1 MSDRKDLPTPASKN
15 FETRVRETLMTY
27 LGRTGDPLDRGVTLR
42 DLLDSGL
49 AKLRPGRSANA
60 LTLGGD
66 SLPIIPGQ
74 TGGAGEAY
82 EPDLTAP
89 PTPTGFSV
97 SAGISMLYIEHDTP
111 TYTQGHGHLRTRL
124 YGKIVNQG
132 DPLPVFA
139 DAAEISQFT
148 GEIHSYPSNPSTQWR
163 LWIKWESADGIVS
176 VAPAG
181 GTNGVAAGT
190 TTIRGVD
197 LGPLIVEAANLAN
210 GSVSAGKLATEA
222 VAATNF
228 ASGIEPVT
236 VVAGSTVPTTKST
249 NTIFLQGTG
258 KLYRWNGAAYTKDV
272 VAADV
277 DSRGLNVKAED
288 GSVVFGANGFI
299 GSSAYL
305 TVDGNNVS
313 LSDLA
318 ASQLVPNLNFVGAFS
333 SPPTQTQLGS
343 KWLQNAVY
351 RNTADG
357 FLYVLTGTPLGW
369 VLYLEDGVSFVLTVE
384 STNGTTFRVGQNTST
399 LLKGRLFKNGAEVT
413 DVTPAAWFRWRR
425 VSAIPQAAPNDD
437 ATWNASYQ
445 TGYKQVSISVDSVYA
460 RATFFC
466 DIIST

>member
-1 MSDRKDLPTPASKN
+1 MSDRKDLPTPSATN
-15 FETRVRETLMTY
+15 FEARVRETLMTY

-42 DLLDSGL
+42 DLIDGGL
-49 AKLRPGRSANA
+49 ARLRSGRT
-60 LTLGGD
+60 LTTASVGGS
-66 SLPIIPGQ
+66 SLPIESVAQEI
-74 TGGAGEAY
+74 
-82 EPDLTAP
+82 EPDLTPP
-89 PTPTGFSV
+89 PTPTGFAV
-97 SAGISMLYIEHDTP
+97 SAGINMLFIEHDAP
-111 TYTQGHGHLRTRL
+111 TYKQGHGHLRTRL

-163 LWIKWESADGIVS
+163 FWIKWETADGVLSI
-176 VAPAG
+176 APAG

-190 TTIRGVD
+190 STIRGVD
-197 LGPLIVEAANLAN
+197 LGPLIVEANNIAN
-210 GSVSAGKLATEA
+210 GALSTGK
-222 VAATNF
+222 F
-228 ASGIEPVT
+228 ANGIEPVT
-236 VVAGSTVPTTKST
+236 VVTGSTVPTTKST
-249 NTIFLQGTG
+249 NTIFLTGTG
-258 KLYRWNGAAYTKDV
+258 KLYRWNGTAYTKDV

-277 DSRGLNVKAED
+277 DSRGLDVKAAD
-288 GSVVFGANGFI
+288 GSVVFGSNGFI
-299 GSSAYL
+299 GNNAYL
-305 TVDGNNVS
+305 TVDGNNIN

-318 ASQLVPNLNFVGAFS
+318 ASQLVPNLNFVGSFA
-333 SPPTQTQLGS
+333 SPPTQAQLGN

-351 RNTADG
+351 RNTTDG
-357 FLYVLTGTPLGW
+357 YLYVLTGTPLDW
-369 VLYLEDGVSFVLTVE
+369 VLYLQDGLSFVLTVE

-437 ATWNASYQ
+437 ATWNAAYQ

>member
-1 MSDRKDLPTPASKN
+1 MK
-15 FETRVRETLMTY
+15 RETLVPAIPDLRNDNIKDVVAALKSTIDVRE
-27 LGRTGDPLDRGVTLR
+27 GRVGDPLDSNVTLR
-42 DLLDSGL
+42 ELQGGGLIGVAVVGRGGGSGSVVISP
-49 AKLRPGRSANA
+49 APG
-60 LTLGGD
+60 LG
-66 SLPIIPGQ
+66 S
-74 TGGAGEAY
+74 GGGTAP
-82 EPDLTAP
+82 EPDLTP
-89 PTPTGFSV
+89 PPQPTGLSA
-97 SAGISMLYIEHDTP
+97 SAGIAVIVLEWSQWSYGNHAYTEIWRSSTNVIGNAVLVGTSDTRFYNDAIGQ
-111 TYTQGHGHLRTRL
+111 TGVQYYYWIRFRSQ
-124 YGKIVNQG
+124 
-132 DPLPVFA
+132 A
-139 DAAEISQFT
+139 DVT
-148 GEIHSYPSNPSTQWR
+148 GPYQ
-163 LWIKWESADGIVS
+163 
-176 VAPAG
+176 
-181 GTNGVAAGT
+181 GTNGVSAT
-190 TTIRGVD
+190 TGKIGNVD

-210 GSVSAGKLATEA
+210 GTVSTSKLASDAITA
-222 VAATNF
+222 GVF
-228 ASGIEPVT
+228 APGYEPVT
-236 VVAGSTVPTTKST
+236 QVSGSTVPTTKST
-249 NTIFLQGTG
+249 NTIFLIGTG
-258 KLYRWNGAAYTKDV
+258 KLYRWNGTAYTKDV

-299 GSSAYL
+299 GNSAYL

-351 RNTADG
+351 RNTTDG
-357 FLYVLTGTPLGW
+357 YLYVLTGSPLDW